1 MMEPANER
9 RAPITPQLALRVA
22 IFGGIALALFA
33 IVFFRLW
40 YLQVLS
46 GDKYLAQ
53 ATVNRIRELRI
64 QAPRGKIVDRDGNV
78 IVRNRQ
84 AVVVQLDPSKLP
96 QAERSLAAQWG
107 ADVNARAAR
116 PKGHRGDPVKIP
128 PIPTAGL
135 RTRYARLARV
145 LGEHTTATQIHRQV
159 VRSLVVVPYASV
171 RVKTD
176 VPESVLSYI
185 AERPEQFPGVKVE
198 QTYLRDYPQGTLAA
212 QLLGT
217 VNEISPKQLK
227 QSRFRGVKQG
237 TIVGQSGLERAYDR
251 YLRGVDGIQ
260 RVEVDAEGSPIA
272 NSGLKRVAPIPGQRL
287 RTSLDL
293 ELTRTGDRALRGPLN
308 GGDHPGAYVALDPRS
323 GEVLAMGSN
332 PTFDPELLTK
342 PMTQKRYDTLF
353 GDDAGAPAFNRAAQG
368 GYPTASTFK
377 AITALAALDDNLISP
392 TTSIDDPGCIQ
403 VYEQKRC
410 NANKAPYGSVDMRRA
425 LQVSS
430 DVYFYKLGIDAWQ
443 KGGTH
448 DLFIQNWAR
457 RLGFGRPTGIDLP
470 GEGAGIIPD
479 PQWRRDIN
487 ATERRCRKHNDIP
500 ESDNVFQAG
509 ALGCGISDLRDYN
522 GGDTVNLATGQG
534 DLVATPLQL
543 AVAYGAIENG
553 GKVVTPHL
561 GLEIESDR
569 GELVQRIEREPARRV
584 HIDEAARQVV
594 ADGLHAAA
602 SEPGGTSADVFAG
615 WPQDRYPVYGKTGTA
630 ERGIKQ
636 DQSWYVAYVPD
647 PKRPIVVAVTVEEG
661 GFGAETAAPIARLI
675 LSQYYGVEKKI
686 VQGSDKSN

>member
-1 MMEPANER
+1 MMEPASDR

-22 IFGGIALALFA
+22 IFGGVALALFA

-53 ATVNRIRELRI
+53 ATVNRVRELRI
-64 QAPRGKIVDRDGNV
+64 QAPRGKIVDRDGNE

-96 QAERSLAAQWG
+96 QAERDLAAKWG
-107 ADVNARAAR
+107 QDAGLRAAR
-116 PKGHRGDPVKIP
+116 PKGHRGEEIKIP

-135 RTRYARLARV
+135 RVRYSRLARV
-145 LGEHTTATQIHRQV
+145 MGEHTTATQIHRQV
-159 VRSLVVVPYASV
+159 VRSLVVVPYATV

-185 AERPEQFPGVKVE
+185 AERPDQFPGVKVE

-217 VNEISPKQLK
+217 VNEISPDQL
-227 QSRFRGVKQG
+227 SENRYRGVKQG
-237 TIVGQSGLERAYDR
+237 TIVGQSGLERSYDR
-251 YLRGVDGIQ
+251 YLRGVDGVQ
-260 RVEVDAEGSPIA
+260 RVQVDAFGRPIPNDKLRRVEPIA
-272 NSGLKRVAPIPGQRL
+272 GQRL
-287 RTSLDL
+287 RVSLDL
-293 ELTRTGDRALRGPLN
+293 ELTKTGDHALRGPLN
-308 GGDHPGAYVALDPRS
+308 PGNHPGAYVALDPRS
-323 GEVLAMGSN
+323 GEILAMGSN

-342 PMTQKRYDTLF
+342 PMTQERYDTLF
-353 GDDAGAPAFNRAAQG
+353 GDDAGAPAFNRAVQG

-377 AITALAALDDNLISP
+377 AITALAALDDNLITP
-392 TTSIDDPGCIQ
+392 GTSVDDPGCIQ

-410 NANKAPYGSVDMRRA
+410 NANKEAYGSVDMRRA

-430 DVYFYKLGIDAWQ
+430 DVYFYRLGIAAWQ
-443 KGGTH
+443 QGGKT
-448 DLFIQNWAR
+448 DLIIQNWAR

-479 PQWRRDIN
+479 PAWRRDIN
-487 ATERRCRKHNDIP
+487 ATEVSCRKKKHIP
-500 ESDNVFQAG
+500 DSSNVFQAG

-569 GELVQRIEREPARRV
+569 GELVQRIERDPARRV
-584 HIDEAARQVV
+584 HIDEADRQVV
-594 ADGLHAAA
+594 ADGLHSAAA
-602 SEPGGTSADVFAG
+602 EPGGTSADVFAG

-630 ERGIKQ
+630 ERGVKQ

-647 PKRPIVVAVTVEEG
+647 EKRPIVVAVTVEEG
-661 GFGAETAAPIARLI
+661 GFGAETAAPIARLL
-675 LSQYYGVEKKI
+675 LSQHYKVEKKI
-686 VQGSDKSN
+686 IQGTDKSN

>member
-22 IFGGIALALFA
+22 IFGGVALALFA

-53 ATVNRIRELRI
+53 ATVNRVRELRI
-64 QAPRGKIVDRDGNV
+64 QAPRGKIVDRDGHE

-84 AVVVQLDPSKLP
+84 AVVVQLDPSRLP
-96 QAERSLAAQWG
+96 QAERDLAAEWG
-107 ADVNARAAR
+107 QAVGRRAAR
-116 PKGHRGDPVKIP
+116 PKGRRGEQIKIP
-128 PIPTAGL
+128 GIPTAEL
-135 RTRYARLARV
+135 RARYRRLARV
-145 LGEHTTATQIHRQV
+145 LDTNATAIHRQV
-159 VRSLVVVPYASV
+159 VRSLVVVPYSSV

-185 AERPEQFPGVKVE
+185 SERPEDFPGVKVE

-217 VNEISPKQLK
+217 VGEISPKQLK
-227 QSRFRGVKQG
+227 ESRYRGVKEG
-237 TIVGQSGLERAYDR
+237 TLVGQSGLERAYDR

-260 RVEVDAEGSPIA
+260 RVQVDAFGRPIA
-272 NSGLKRVAPIPGQRL
+272 SNRLRRVEPIAGQRL
-287 RTSLDL
+287 RLSLDL
-293 ELTRTGDRALRGPLN
+293 ALTRTGDRAMRGPLN
-308 GGDHPGAYVALDPRS
+308 GANHPGAYVALDPSS

-332 PTFDPELLTK
+332 PTFDPERLTR
-342 PMTQKRYDTLF
+342 PMTQKVYDGLF
-353 GDDAGAPAFNRAAQG
+353 GDNAGAPAFNRAVQG

-377 AITALAALDDNLISP
+377 AITALAALHDKLIGAGTP
-392 TTSIDDPGCIQ
+392 VADTGCIQ

-410 NANKAPYGSVDMRRA
+410 NANDEAYGSVDMARA

-430 DVYFYKLGIDAWQ
+430 DVYFYKLGVAAWQ

-448 DLFIQNWAR
+448 DLMIQNWAR

-470 GEGAGIIPD
+470 GESRGVVPD
-479 PQWRRDIN
+479 PTWRRNIN
-487 ATERRCRKHNDIP
+487 ADERRCRQRQHI
-500 ESDNVFQAG
+500 SDGANVFAAG
-509 ALGCGISDLRDYN
+509 LQGCGISDLRDYN

-569 GELVQRIEREPARRV
+569 GELVQRIERDPARRV
-584 HIDEAARQVV
+584 RIDEADRQVV
-594 ADGLHAAA
+594 ADGLHRAA

-615 WPQDRYPVYGKTGTA
+615 WPQDRYPIYGKTGTA
-630 ERGIKQ
+630 ERGAKQ

-647 PKRPIVVAVTVEEG
+647 AKRPIVVAVTVEEG
-661 GFGAETAAPIARLI
+661 GFGAETAAPIARLL
-675 LSQYYGVEKKI
+675 LSEYYNVEKKI
-686 VQGSDKSN
+686 VQGSSKTR

>member
-1 MMEPANER
+1 MMEPASER

-22 IFGGIALALFA
+22 VLGGVALALFA

-53 ATVNRIRELRI
+53 ATVNRVRELRI
-64 QAPRGKIVDRDGNV
+64 QAPRGKIVDRAGHE

-96 QAERSLAAQWG
+96 QSERDLAAKWG
-107 ADVNARAAR
+107 QDVGRRAAK
-116 PKGHRGDPVKIP
+116 PKGHRGDPIKIP
-128 PIPTAGL
+128 GIPTDAL
-135 RTRYARLARV
+135 RARYKRLGRV
-145 LGEHTTATQIHRQV
+145 LDTSATAIHRQV
-159 VRSLVVVPYASV
+159 VRSLVVVPYSTV

-185 AERPEQFPGVKVE
+185 SERPEQFPGVKVE

-217 VNEISPKQLK
+217 VNEISPDQLK
-227 QSRFRGVKQG
+227 ESSFRGVKQG
-237 TIVGQSGLERAYDR
+237 TLVGQSGLERAYDR
-251 YLRGVDGIQ
+251 YLRGVDGVQ
-260 RVEVDAEGSPIA
+260 RVEVDAFGRPIA
-272 NSGLKRVAPIPGQRL
+272 NPRLRRVEPIAGQRL

-293 ELTRTGDRALRGPLN
+293 DLTRTGDRALRGPLN
-308 GGDHPGAYVALDPRS
+308 AGDHPGAYVALDPRN

-342 PMTQKRYDTLF
+342 PMTQKRYDALF

-377 AITALAALDDNLISP
+377 SITALAALGSNLITP
-392 TTSIDDPGCIQ
+392 GATVDDAGCVQ

-410 NANKAPYGSVDMRRA
+410 NANKEAYGSVNLVRA

-430 DVYFYKLGIDAWQ
+430 DVYFYKLGVSAWQ
-443 KGGTH
+443 KGGKS
-448 DLFIQNWAR
+448 DLIIQNWAR

-470 GEGAGIIPD
+470 GEGSGVVPD
-479 PQWRRDIN
+479 PAWRRGVN
-487 ATERRCRKHNDIP
+487 ATELRCREKKHI
-500 ESDNVFQAG
+500 SQLANVFAAG
-509 ALGCGISDLRDYN
+509 AAGCGISDLRDYN

-561 GLEIESDR
+561 GLEIDSDR
-569 GELVQRIEREPARRV
+569 GELVQRIDRDPARRV
-584 HIDEAARQVV
+584 HIDEADRQVV
-594 ADGLHAAA
+594 ADGLHRAAA
-602 SEPGGTSADVFAG
+602 DPGGTSADVFAG

-630 ERGIKQ
+630 ERGTKQ

-647 PKRPIVVAVTVEEG
+647 AKRPLVVAVTVEEG
-661 GFGAETAAPIARLI
+661 GFGAETAAPIARLL
-675 LSQYYGVEKKI
+675 LSQYYNVEKKI
-686 VQGSDKSN
+686 IQGSDKSN

>member
-1 MMEPANER
+1 MMEPASDR

-22 IFGGIALALFA
+22 VFGGVALALFA

-53 ATVNRIRELRI
+53 ATVNRVRELRI

-84 AVVVQLDPSKLP
+84 AVVVQLDPAKLP
-96 QAERSLAAQWG
+96 QEERDLAAKWG
-107 ADVNARAAR
+107 QDVGRRAAR
-116 PKGHRGDPVKIP
+116 PKGKRGEQIRIP
-128 PIPTAGL
+128 AIPTAAL
-135 RTRYARLARV
+135 RVRYRRLGSV
-145 LGEHTTATQIHRQV
+145 LNTSATAIHRQV
-159 VRSLVVVPYASV
+159 VRSLVVVPYSAV

-176 VPESVLSYI
+176 VPQSVLAYI
-185 AERPEQFPGVKVE
+185 SERPERFPGVKVE
-198 QTYLRDYPQGTLAA
+198 QTYLRDYPQGKLAA

-217 VNEISPKQLK
+217 VNEISPTQLK
-227 QSRFRGVKQG
+227 ESRYRGVKQG
-237 TIVGQSGLERAYDR
+237 TIVGQSGLERSYDR
-251 YLRGVDGIQ
+251 YLRGVDGVQ
-260 RVEVDAEGSPIA
+260 RVQVDAFGRPIPSNKLRRVEPIA
-272 NSGLKRVAPIPGQRL
+272 GQRL
-287 RTSLDL
+287 RLSLDL
-293 ELTRTGDRALRGPLN
+293 GLSQTGDRALSGPLN
-308 GGDHPGAYVALDPRS
+308 AGNHPGAYVALDPRS

-332 PTFDPELLTK
+332 PTFDPALLTK
-342 PMTQKRYDTLF
+342 TLTQKRYDALF
-353 GDDAGAPAFNRAAQG
+353 GDNAGAPAFNRAMQG

-377 AITALAALDDNLISP
+377 AITALASLDAKLIGP
-392 TTSIDDPGCIQ
+392 NTSVDDGGCVQ

-410 NANKAPYGSVDMRRA
+410 NANDQAYGSVDMARA

-430 DVYFYKLGIDAWQ
+430 DVYFYKLGVAAWQ
-443 KGGTH
+443 KGGTS
-448 DLFIQNWAR
+448 DLIIQNWAR

-470 GEGAGIIPD
+470 GEGQGIVPD
-479 PQWRRDIN
+479 PAWRKDIN
-487 ATERRCRKHNDIP
+487 ATELRCRKKKHIDQGA
-500 ESDNVFQAG
+500 NVFAAG

-553 GKVVTPHL
+553 GKVVTPHV

-569 GELVQRIEREPARRV
+569 GELIQRIQRDPARRI

-594 ADGLHAAA
+594 ASGLHKAA
-602 SEPGGTSADVFAG
+602 SEAGGTSADVFAG
-615 WPQDRYPVYGKTGTA
+615 WPQDKYPIYGKTGTA
-630 ERGIKQ
+630 ERGVKQ

-647 PKRPIVVAVTVEEG
+647 AKRPIVVAVTVEEG
-661 GFGAETAAPIARLI
+661 GFGAATAAPIARLL
-675 LSQYYGVEKKI
+675 LSQYYGVAKKI
-686 VQGSDKSN
+686 VKGTSKTR

>member
-1 MMEPANER
+1 MMEPATDR

-22 IFGGIALALFA
+22 IFGGVALALFA

-53 ATVNRIRELRI
+53 ATVNRVRELRI
-64 QAPRGKIVDRDGNV
+64 QAPRGKIVDRSGKV

-84 AVVVQLDPSKLP
+84 AVVVQLDPAKLP
-96 QAERSLAAQWG
+96 QAERDLAAKWG
-107 ADVNARAAR
+107 QDVGRRAAR
-116 PKGHRGDPVKIP
+116 PKGKRGEQIKIP
-128 PIPTAGL
+128 GIPTRALGE
-135 RTRYARLARV
+135 RYRRLARV
-145 LGEHTTATQIHRQV
+145 LDTSAIGIHRQV
-159 VRSLVVVPYASV
+159 VRSLVVVPYSSV

-185 AERPEQFPGVKVE
+185 SERPDQFPGVKVE
-198 QTYLRDYPQGTLAA
+198 QTYLRDYPQQTLAA

-217 VNEISPKQLK
+217 VGEVSPAQLR
-227 QSRFRGVKQG
+227 QSRFRDVKQG
-237 TIVGQSGLERAYDR
+237 TIVGQSGLERSYDR
-251 YLRGVDGIQ
+251 YLRGVDGVQ
-260 RVEVDAEGSPIA
+260 RVQVDAFGRPIP
-272 NSGLKRVAPIPGQRL
+272 NDRLRDVAPIAGQRL
-287 RTSLDL
+287 RLSLDL
-293 ELTRTGDRALRGPLN
+293 GLTRTGDRAMRGPLN
-308 GGDHPGAYVALDPRS
+308 PANHPGAYVALDPRS

-332 PTFDPELLTK
+332 PTFDPETLTK

-353 GDDAGAPAFNRAAQG
+353 GDNAGAPAFNRAMQG

-377 AITALAALDDNLISP
+377 AITALAALDSNLIGPSTP
-392 TTSIDDPGCIQ
+392 VDDGGCVQ

-410 NANKAPYGSVDMRRA
+410 NANDQAYGSVDMPRA

-430 DVYFYKLGIDAWQ
+430 DVYFYKLGVAAWQ

-448 DLFIQNWAR
+448 DLIIQNWAR

-470 GEGAGIIPD
+470 GEGRGVVPD
-479 PQWRRDIN
+479 PTWRRNIN
-487 ATERRCRKHNDIP
+487 ATELGCRKKKKI
-500 ESDNVFQAG
+500 SAVANVFAAG
-509 ALGCGISDLRDYN
+509 AQGCGISDLRDYN

-543 AVAYGAIENG
+543 AVAYGAIANG

-569 GELVQRIEREPARRV
+569 GELVQRIERDPARRIQ
-584 HIDEAARQVV
+584 IDEANRQVV
-594 ADGLHAAA
+594 ADGLHRAAA
-602 SEPGGTSADVFAG
+602 ESPGTSADVFAG
-615 WPQDRYPVYGKTGTA
+615 WPQDKYPIYGKTGTA
-630 ERGIKQ
+630 ERGVKQ

-661 GFGAETAAPIARLI
+661 GFGAETAAPIARLL
-675 LSQYYGVEKKI
+675 LSQYYSVAKKI
-686 VQGSDKSN
+686 VKGTSKTR